1 MPGKLTEGVDEETKP
16 KGTVPQ
22 DPKPDD
28 QPQDPKD
35 GEEDNSQDPNEG
47 EGTSEE
53 TGAKPTENVNVHK
66 LERDLANREKRIKEL
81 EAELTE
87 SKKLMAS
94 SDERIS
100 AIEQQLKDAADAK
113 TKAEAESAL
122 TSAGCIDL
130 ELGRMALD
138 ALDGDVEKLKET
150 KPFLFKSEDAP
161 KNINTSG
168 KPAGSSSGGVAMN
181 IREGLKG
188 R

>member
-1 MPGKLTEGVDEETKP
+1 MPGKLTEGVDEETKS
-16 KGTVPQ
+16 KGAVPQ

-35 GEEDNSQDPNEG
+35 GEEDPNEG
-47 EGTSEE
+47 ESTDEE
-53 TGAKPTENVNVHK
+53 TGAKPAGNTNVHK

-81 EAELTE
+81 EAELAE

-100 AIEQQLKDAADAK
+100 AIEQQLKDAVDAK

-122 TSAGCIDL
+122 TGAGCVDL

-138 ALDGDVEKLKET
+138 ALDGDIEKLKEA

-161 KNINTSG
+161 KNINTSE
-168 KPAGSSSGGVAMN
+168 KPAGRNHPRLRGEHSTNGA
-181 IREGLKG
+181 R
-188 R
+188 

>member
-1 MPGKLTEGVDEETKP
+1 MPGKLTEGVDEEIKP

-22 DPKPDD
+22 DPKPED

-47 EGTSEE
+47 EGASKE
-53 TGAKPTENVNVHK
+53 TDAKPTENVNVHK

-122 TSAGCIDL
+122 TGAGCIDL

-138 ALDGDVEKLKET
+138 ALDGDIEKLKET

-181 IREGLKG
+181 IHEGLKG

>member
-16 KGTVPQ
+16 KGGIPQ

-47 EGTSEE
+47 EGTDEE
-53 TGAKPTENVNVHK
+53 TGAKPAGNTNVHK

-81 EAELTE
+81 EAELAE

-122 TSAGCIDL
+122 TGAGCVDL
-130 ELGRMALD
+130 EL
-138 ALDGDVEKLKET
+138 DVWRLTLWMGTLKSLEKQSLSFSSLKTHRRISTPPENQQVV
-150 KPFLFKSEDAP
+150 LLAAS
-161 KNINTSG
+161 
-168 KPAGSSSGGVAMN
+168 
-181 IREGLKG
+181 L
-188 R
+188 

>member
-16 KGTVPQ
+16 KGAIPQ

-35 GEEDNSQDPNEG
+35 GEEDNSQNPNEG

-87 SKKLMAS
+87 SKKLVAS

-138 ALDGDVEKLKET
+138 ALDGDIEKLKET

-181 IREGLKG
+181 IHEGLKG